1 MPVDAPS
8 GNAGGAVP
16 ICRWAAVLL
25 RAVSDQEEDNPQPA
39 CEYHR
44 NQIALY
50 SWIILKCCHFVV
62 TGQFRN
68 AKVQHFQGFAA
79 FRVLFPLLKL
89 SVNSCVLRSIYCIW
103 RCRQSPYSIISLQST
118 SIIASKI
125 ASDCVK
131 ICCCTL
137 NGNYTVFLLPE
148 DIFVKFGTGLKDIG
162 LLANSAFFLSISAI
176 AISRLKPI

>member
-1 MPVDAPS
+1 MLPF
-8 GNAGGAVP
+8 
-16 ICRWAAVLL
+16 
-25 RAVSDQEEDNPQPA
+25 
-39 CEYHR
+39 
-44 NQIALY
+44 
-50 SWIILKCCHFVV
+50 CCHIGHKHGKKPLF
-62 TGQFRN
+62 TGFF
-68 AKVQHFQGFAA
+68 KGVKS
-79 FRVLFPLLKL
+79 FPLLKL
-89 SVNSCVLRSIYCIW
+89 SVNPCVLRSIYCIW

>member
-1 MPVDAPS
+1 MLPF
-8 GNAGGAVP
+8 
-16 ICRWAAVLL
+16 
-25 RAVSDQEEDNPQPA
+25 
-39 CEYHR
+39 
-44 NQIALY
+44 
-50 SWIILKCCHFVV
+50 CCHRGLSNGEMPLF
-62 TGQFRN
+62 TGFFTG
-68 AKVQHFQGFAA
+68 AK
-79 FRVLFPLLKL
+79 LFPLLKL
-89 SVNSCVLRSIYCIW
+89 SVNPCVLRSIYCIW

>member
-1 MPVDAPS
+1 M
-8 GNAGGAVP
+8 
-16 ICRWAAVLL
+16 
-25 RAVSDQEEDNPQPA
+25 VSSEHFLISLKISCVKFASKGDFDSIEIRKSLDIARVFRLPQ
-39 CEYHR
+39 
-44 NQIALY
+44 
-50 SWIILKCCHFVV
+50 
-62 TGQFRN
+62 
-68 AKVQHFQGFAA
+68 
-79 FRVLFPLLKL
+79 LFPLLKL
-89 SVNSCVLRSIYCIW
+89 SVNPCVLRSIYCIW

>member
-1 MPVDAPS
+1 MNNEKMLPNRCHEWIQGSKSPV
-8 GNAGGAVP
+8 
-16 ICRWAAVLL
+16 
-25 RAVSDQEEDNPQPA
+25 
-39 CEYHR
+39 
-44 NQIALY
+44 
-50 SWIILKCCHFVV
+50 F
-62 TGQFRN
+62 TGFFRPLN
-68 AKVQHFQGFAA
+68 
-79 FRVLFPLLKL
+79 LFPLLKL
-89 SVNSCVLRSIYCIW
+89 SVNPCVLRSIYCIW

>member
-1 MPVDAPS
+1 MK
-8 GNAGGAVP
+8 
-16 ICRWAAVLL
+16 
-25 RAVSDQEEDNPQPA
+25 
-39 CEYHR
+39 
-44 NQIALY
+44 
-50 SWIILKCCHFVV
+50 KCCQIVA
-62 TGQFRN
+62 TERLRRS
-68 AKVQHFQGFAA
+68 KVLDFQGFP
-79 FRVLFPLLKL
+79 VSLKLFPLLKL
-89 SVNSCVLRSIYCIW
+89 SVNPCVLRSIYCIW